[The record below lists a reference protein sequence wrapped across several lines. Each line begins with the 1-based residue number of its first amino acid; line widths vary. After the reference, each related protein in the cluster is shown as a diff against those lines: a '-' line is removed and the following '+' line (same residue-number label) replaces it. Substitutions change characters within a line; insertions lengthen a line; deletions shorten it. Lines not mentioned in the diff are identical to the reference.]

1 MSDGN
6 KRVKMQSLS
15 IFQNITKTADVSRI
29 QRLCHVIFIVFGSAL
44 SKI

>member
-15 IFQNITKTADVSRI
+15 IFQNITKIADVSRT
-29 QRLCHVIFIVFGSAL
+29 QRLCHMILYFL
-44 SKI
+44 DLL

>member
-15 IFQNITKTADVSRI
+15 IFQNITKVSRT
-29 QRLCHVIFIVFGSAL
+29 QRLCHMIFIFFGSAL